1 MASIVPGWIL
11 SMVMSKKMWDFEV
24 LNMEGK
30 VVVSYMVHKM
40 YCVDLEP
47 FTVKCFFFSLSPN
60 SAILAYP
67 TLGSGFCSL
76 YPVGL

>member
-1 MASIVPGWIL
+1 MASIVPGRIL

-24 LNMEGK
+24 LNMKVK

-47 FTVKCFFFSLSPN
+47 FTVKCFFFSLFPN

-67 TLGSGFCSL
+67 TLGSGFYSL